1 MQSISGF
8 DIMKGKI
15 YLEMRNVLKRNEVIE
30 LKIEYNKYPN
40 VGVGQYNGKKIH
52 VKNAIEGQ
60 QVMARY
66 KKSKGG
72 RAEAKLMEV
81 LERSP
86 LEQDSF
92 CEHFDLCGGC
102 MLQTLNYED
111 QKLLK
116 KRMVQNLFDEAGLE
130 IDFETVKSSPEI
142 FEYRNKMEF
151 SFGDAV
157 KGGPL
162 TLGMHRKGRHNDVVT
177 VDHCHLADEDYRAIL
192 KNVLDFFVDS
202 EYPKYNKHTQEGFMK
217 HLVVRKA
224 KKTGEIMVALSAT
237 TQYTFDGTAF
247 VEMLRKI
254 PFQGSLVSVLYVK
267 NDGLGDVVSGDVEV
281 LYGRDHIFDEIHGL
295 KFKITLYSF
304 FQTNTLGAEMLY
316 EEALSLIPQ
325 IEGKVCFDLF
335 SGTGTI
341 GQIMAQSAS
350 KVIGIEIVAD
360 AVKAANENAHMNGLE
375 NCTFLCGDVFK
386 VLETV
391 TEKPDVI
398 VVDPPRA
405 GIGEKTVEKVASYQI
420 PEIVYISCNPKTLL
434 EDLIVF
440 RRQGY
445 HVSRAM
451 LLDTFP
457 WTGHVEAVVL
467 MSREKS

>member
-1 MQSISGF
+1 M
-8 DIMKGKI
+8 
-15 YLEMRNVLKRNEVIE
+15 KRNELLEV
-30 LKIEYNKYPN
+30 KIEYNKYPN
-40 VGVGQYNGKKIH
+40 VGIGTYNSKKIH

-60 QVMARY
+60 WVSARY
-66 KKSKGG
+66 KRAKGG
-72 RAEAKLMEV
+72 KAEAKLVEV

-86 LEQDSF
+86 IEQASF

-102 MLQTLNYED
+102 MLQTLNYEN
-111 QKLLK
+111 QKQLK
-116 KRMVQNLFDEAGLE
+116 KRMVENLFQEAGLD
-130 IDFETVKSSPEI
+130 ITFETIHSSPEI

-151 SFGDAV
+151 SFGDAY

-177 VDHCHLADEDYRAIL
+177 VDHCHLADGDYRAIIRS
-192 KNVLDFFVDS
+192 VLDYFS
-202 EYPKYNKHTQEGFMK
+202 ASKYPKYNKHTHEGFLK

-237 TQYTFDGTAF
+237 TQFDFDGAEF
-247 VEMLRKI
+247 VRVLAGI
-254 PFQGSLVSVLYVK
+254 PFEGTLTSVLYVK

-316 EEALSLIPQ
+316 EQALDLIPN
-325 IEGKVCFDLF
+325 IEGKLCFDLF

-350 KVIGIEIVAD
+350 KVVGIEIVPD
-360 AVKAANENAHMNGLE
+360 AVTSANENAKLNRLD

-391 TEKPDVI
+391 SDKPDVI
-398 VVDPPRA
+398 VVDPPRV
-405 GIGEKTVEKVASYQI
+405 GMGENTVFKVASYGVN
-420 PEIVYISCNPKTLL
+420 EIVYISCNPKTLL
-434 EDLIVF
+434 EDLIIF
-440 RRQGY
+440 EKQGY
-445 HVSRAM
+445 TAGKAM

-457 WTGHVEAVVL
+457 WTGHVETVMKL
-467 MSREKS
+467 EKR

>member
-1 MQSISGF
+1 
-8 DIMKGKI
+8 MKGKI
-15 YLEMRNVLKRNEVIE
+15 YLEMRLELKRNEVIE

-40 VGVGQYNGKKIH
+40 VGVGEYNGKKIH

-86 LEQDSF
+86 LEQASF
-92 CEHFDLCGGC
+92 CEHFELCGGC
-102 MLQTLNYED
+102 MLQTLSYD
-111 QKLLK
+111 RQKDLK
-116 KRMVQNLFDEAGLE
+116 KRMVQNLFDEAGVD
-130 IDFETVKSSPEI
+130 IDFETVLPSPEI

-162 TLGMHRKGRHNDVVT
+162 TLGMHRKGRHNDVIT
-177 VDHCHLADEDYRAIL
+177 VDHCHLADGDYRAIL
-192 KNVLDFFVDS
+192 THVLRYFETS
-202 EYPKYNKHTQEGFMK
+202 GYPKYNKHTHEGFMK

-237 TQYTFDGTAF
+237 TQFEFGGKDF
-247 VEMLRKI
+247 VEMLEAI
-254 PFQGSLVSVLYVK
+254 PLEGNLTSVLYVK
-267 NDGLGDVVSGDVEV
+267 NDGLGDVVSGEVEV

-295 KFKITLYSF
+295 RFKITLYSF
-304 FQTNTLGAEMLY
+304 FQTNTLGAEKLY
-316 EEALSLIPQ
+316 EEALALIPQ

-350 KVIGIEIVAD
+350 KVIGVEIVAD
-360 AVKAANENAHMNGLE
+360 AVHAANENARMNGLE
-375 NCTFLCGDVFK
+375 NCSFLCGDVFK

-391 TEKPDVI
+391 TETPDVI

-405 GIGEKTVEKVASYQI
+405 GIGEKAVEKVASYQV
-420 PEIVYISCNPKTLL
+420 PEIVYISCNPKSLL

-440 RRQGY
+440 RKQGY
-445 HVSRAM
+445 SASKAM

-457 WTGHVEAVVL
+457 WTGHVEAIIL
-467 MSREKS
+467 MTKN